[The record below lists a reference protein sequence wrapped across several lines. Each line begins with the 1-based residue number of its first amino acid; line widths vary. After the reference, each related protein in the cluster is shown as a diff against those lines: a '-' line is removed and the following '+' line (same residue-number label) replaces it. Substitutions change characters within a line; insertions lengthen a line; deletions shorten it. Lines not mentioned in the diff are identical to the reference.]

1 MPAGTPTPVNMIRA
15 DLCPRALHRWVGS
28 KRLTVRNAFDPGF
41 AIHTLLTES
50 FGDLAPRPFRFIFP
64 RDRRLPG
71 VFYGYSPH
79 NADTLRN
86 AAAIFA
92 DPLQSDVLPPAS
104 IQSKTMPASWTPG
117 QRLGFEVLI
126 RPIARLSRG
135 ADRPGSEVD
144 VFQREASQH
153 PPEKV
158 TRNREAVYGDWLKAM
173 LGNRGADLN
182 EARLRSFQRVQTIRR
197 LGQQAT
203 EGPEALIQGTLTV
216 TDASAFAD
224 LIARGVGRHRSYGY
238 GMVLVRPPRRTNR

>member
-1 MPAGTPTPVNMIRA
+1 MTAGTPTPVNMIRA
-15 DLCPRALHRWVGS
+15 DLRSQALHRWAGS

-41 AIHTLLTES
+41 AIHTLLVES
-50 FGDLAPRPFRFIFP
+50 FGDLAPRPFRFIIP
-64 RDRRLPG
+64 RDGHLPG

-92 DPLQSDVLPPAS
+92 DPLQSDVLPPTS
-104 IQSKTMPASWTPG
+104 IQSKTMPTPWTPG

-126 RPIARLSRG
+126 RPIARRSRG
-135 ADRPGSEVD
+135 ATRPGSEID
-144 VFQREASQH
+144 VFQREACQH
-153 PPEKV
+153 PPGRM
-158 TRNREAVYGDWLKAM
+158 TRTREAVYGDWLKTM

-197 LGQQAT
+197 LGQRAT

-216 TDASAFAD
+216 IDVSAFAD

-238 GMVLVRPPRRTNR
+238 GMLLVRPPRGTNR